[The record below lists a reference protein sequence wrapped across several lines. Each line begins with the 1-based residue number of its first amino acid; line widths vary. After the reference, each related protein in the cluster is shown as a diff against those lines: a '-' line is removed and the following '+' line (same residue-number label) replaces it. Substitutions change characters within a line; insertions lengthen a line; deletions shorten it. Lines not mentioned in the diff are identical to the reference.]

1 MRAKRIRAFGL
12 STAVAAAAVTAAT
25 AVPAHAAGTKLTFDV
40 ADSVQISAKP
50 VTPGQFDENLHLRIG
65 RTGTVA
71 AKDVKVAFDTAGLAG
86 VAQLTVPNCT
96 TSGTV
101 VTCDAHTID
110 YDSINITQNPW
121 LSAVAGAKPGSS
133 GKLHVTLTASN
144 AEPAEKDIRV
154 DVGGP
159 DFKTKDLAPQ
169 KGVKPGTV
177 VAPAVEFANAGDVA
191 ATRLVVAIDA
201 VSGLDFKKRPSNCE
215 FAAVGEGAWNQ
226 KSWPGETMA
235 VCTLDVALAP
245 GTVHTLDPLQFGVT
259 GSAWYTFTDISLY
272 ATEDAQYSSIPRWR
286 ADHRFQRGTDA
297 PLTVRATE
305 DPALLAAPRHS
316 YDNRVELEVAAANTA
331 DFSALGA
338 WNPADGG
345 KRGTLT
351 VGYRNAGP
359 ASIFYRSGN
368 DVVKVQV
375 QFPKGV
381 TVIKVPTGCTPKT
394 WENGRQVEHPD
405 KYLCDTSMWISSGTR
420 KTFDFGIS
428 LDAGTTRATVP
439 VTLQDETS
447 LYGGGAT
454 AGNLTF
460 DPNHANEA
468 LSVVLGSEPSGSIPT
483 GAATPTSGSTA
494 STPPV
499 VVRPTGSAS
508 ASAAPVTASPSPSA
522 STGGGA
528 LAFTGASGL
537 GTITAAGTGAV
548 LIGGAVFLATRRR
561 KGAHR

>member
-12 STAVAAAAVTAAT
+12 STAVAAAAVTAA

-50 VTPGQFDENLHLRIG
+50 AAPGQFDENLHLRIG

-86 VAQLTVPNCT
+86 VAQLSVPDCT
-96 TSGTV
+96 TAGTV

-110 YDSINITQNPW
+110 YDSINITQHPW

-133 GKLHVTLTASN
+133 GKLHITLTASN
-144 AEPAEKDIRV
+144 AERAEKDIRV

-169 KGVKPGTV
+169 KGVKPGAV
-177 VAPAVEFANAGDVA
+177 VAPAVEFANVGDVA

-215 FAAVGEGAWNQ
+215 FATAGEGAWNQ

-235 VCTLDVALAP
+235 ICTLDVSLAP
-245 GTVHTLDPLQFGVT
+245 GTVHTLDPVQLGVA

-272 ATEDAQYSSIPRWR
+272 ATEDAQYSSIPLWR
-286 ADHRFQRGTDA
+286 ANHRFQRGTGA
-297 PLTVRATE
+297 PLAVRAAE

-316 YDNRVELEVAAANTA
+316 YDNRVELEVQAANTA

-338 WNPADGG
+338 WSPADGG

-359 ASIFYRSGN
+359 ASIFYRSGD
-368 DVVKVQV
+368 DVVKVQA

-381 TVIKVPTGCTPKT
+381 TVTKVPTGCAPKT
-394 WENGRQVEHPD
+394 WENGHQVEHPD
-405 KYLCDTSMWISSGTR
+405 KYLCDTGMWISSGTQR
-420 KTFDFGIS
+420 SFEFGIS
-428 LDAGTTRATVP
+428 LDAGTTRPTVP

-468 LSVVLGSEPSGSIPT
+468 VSVVLGSEPSGSVPT
-483 GAATPTSGSTA
+483 GAPTPTSGSTA

-508 ASAAPVTASPSPSA
+508 ASARPTTASPSASP

-537 GTITAAGTGAV
+537 GTIAAAGAGAV
-548 LIGGAVFLATRRR
+548 LIGSAVFLGARRR
-561 KGAHR
+561 KGAHQ

>member
-12 STAVAAAAVTAAT
+12 STAVAAAAVTAA
-25 AVPAHAAGTKLTFDV
+25 AVPAQAAGTRLTFDV

-50 VTPGQFDENLHLRIG
+50 TTPGQFDENLNLRIG

-86 VAQLTVPNCT
+86 VAQLTVPECT
-96 TSGTV
+96 TAGTV
-101 VTCDAHTID
+101 VTCDAHTVD
-110 YDSINITQNPW
+110 FDSINITQHPW

-133 GKLHVTLTASN
+133 GKLHITLTSSN
-144 AEPAEKDIRV
+144 AERAEKDVRV

-169 KGVKPGTV
+169 KGVKPGAV
-177 VAPAVEFANAGDVA
+177 VAPAVEFANVGDAA
-191 ATRLVVAIDA
+191 ATRLVVTIDA

-215 FAAVGEGAWNQ
+215 FATVGEGAWNQ

-235 VCTLDVALAP
+235 VCTLDVSLAP
-245 GTVHTLDPLQFGVT
+245 GAVHTLDPLQFGVT
-259 GSAWYTFTDISLY
+259 DSAWYTFTDISLY
-272 ATEDAQYSSIPRWR
+272 ATEDAQYSSVPRWR

-297 PLTVRATE
+297 PLTVKAAQ

-316 YDNRVELEVAAANTA
+316 YDNRVELEVSAANTA

-338 WNPADGG
+338 WSPADGG

-359 ASIFYRSGN
+359 ASIFYRSGD
-368 DVVKVQV
+368 DVVKVQA

-381 TVIKVPTGCTPKT
+381 TVTRVPTGCAPRT
-394 WENGRQVEHPD
+394 WDNGHQVEHPD
-405 KYLCDTSMWISSGTR
+405 KYLCDTGMWISSGTR
-420 KTFDFGIS
+420 RTFDFGVS

-468 LSVVLGSEPSGSIPT
+468 VSVVLGSEPSGSIPT
-483 GAATPTSGSTA
+483 GVPTPPSGGGAA

-508 ASAAPVTASPSPSA
+508 ANPSATTASPSPSA
-522 STGGGA
+522 TTAGG

-537 GTITAAGTGAV
+537 GTIAAAGAGAV
-548 LIGGAVFLATRRR
+548 LIGGAVFLGARRR
-561 KGAHR
+561 KGSHQ